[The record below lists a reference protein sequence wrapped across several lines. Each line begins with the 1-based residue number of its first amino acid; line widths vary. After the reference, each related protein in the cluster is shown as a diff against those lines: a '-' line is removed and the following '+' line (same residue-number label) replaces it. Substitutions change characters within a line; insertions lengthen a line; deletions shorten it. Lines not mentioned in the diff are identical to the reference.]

1 MIKSIKHT
9 ALAVLLLPLLFMGC
23 NDLFDKGDV
32 EKAYDGPDVVA
43 FADLQSEVTE
53 GNSLTVEVQFIS
65 SQGLANSDVGVSLS
79 VDGSSTAPASTYT
92 LSTNSVTIAS
102 GTATAEF
109 TVDFPT
115 NSDIGSDD
123 EVTLIINLSSSDVAA
138 SENLDSKTI
147 FISGVD

>member
-23 NDLFDKGDV
+23 DDLFDKGDV
-32 EKAYDGPDVVA
+32 EKSYDGPDVVA

-53 GNSLTVEVQFIS
+53 GTSLTVDIQFIS
-65 SQGLANSDVGVSLS
+65 SQGLANSDISVSLS
-79 VDGSSTAPASTYT
+79 AEGAPASTYA

-102 GTATAEF
+102 GTATASM
-109 TVDFPT
+109 TIDFPT
-115 NSDIGSDD
+115 NGDIGDGD
-123 EVTLIINLSSSDVAA
+123 EVTLTVTLSSSDVAA
-138 SENLDSKTI
+138 AENLDTKTI